1 MQVTYNSFL
10 PTYKTPFGA
19 VTRQTPVQFTI
30 SVQTVTPVKQI
41 DLCVAHDGQWDDEQA
56 LPLHP
61 ISPTMY
67 TATFI
72 PTQVGLYFYYF
83 RIETTTMTAYYGCVD
98 GGYGG
103 PGVQYV
109 LREHVQMY
117 QLTILKAV
125 ETLPQWY
132 REGLLIRSLLTASIM
147 ATRMATLMRPSQIAL
162 FMVN

>member
-1 MQVTYNSFL
+1 M
-10 PTYKTPFGA
+10 
-19 VTRQTPVQFTI
+19 
-30 SVQTVTPVKQI
+30 
-41 DLCVAHDGQWDDEQA
+41 
-56 LPLHP
+56 
-61 ISPTMY
+61 
-67 TATFI
+67 
-72 PTQVGLYFYYF
+72 YFYYF

-132 REGLLIRSLLTASIM
+132 REGVSKSTHL
-147 ATRMATLMRPSQIAL
+147 ATTLVSQYCRFGTLCRGLSSGA
-162 FMVN
+162 VC